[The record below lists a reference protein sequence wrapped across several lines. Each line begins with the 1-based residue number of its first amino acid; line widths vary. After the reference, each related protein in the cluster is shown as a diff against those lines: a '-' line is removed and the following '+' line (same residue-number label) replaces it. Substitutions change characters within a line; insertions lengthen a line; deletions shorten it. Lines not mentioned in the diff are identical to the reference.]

1 MDILVIFCAGYLSVF
16 MLGFQSR
23 NVNHGN
29 YRMAAI
35 TSFAIAQMQTTL
47 WGALFADLTWASSL
61 VYGASGAFGITS
73 SMFVHKRWFLKR
85 PDQLPKETQL
95 ENQKGSR

>member
-1 MDILVIFCAGYLSVF
+1 MTHIFIILGAGFLSVF

-47 WGALFADLTWASSL
+47 WGTLFVNLTWQSSL
-61 VYGASGAFGITS
+61 AYGLSGALGITC
-73 SMFVHKRWFLKR
+73 SMFVHQRWFQKR
-85 PDQLPKETQL
+85 PDQLSK
-95 ENQKGSR
+95 